1 MFQWDSNN
9 NNLKNLWLETF
20 KNLGKMENID
30 PSVYERAD
38 EGLLRLI
45 DKAKVAALSEEEQKL
60 YDASMKLLED
70 EIDMEEHGY
79 KRGKTEERQL
89 IISNLRQAGF
99 SNEKIA
105 EMTKIPLEEIT
116 KI

>member
-1 MFQWDSNN
+1 
-9 NNLKNLWLETF
+9 
-20 KNLGKMENID
+20 MENID

-79 KRGKTEERQL
+79 KRGVKDGIEKGIAQGKAEGLSEGVVQGKAEERQL
-89 IISNLRQAGF
+89 IISNLRQAGL

-105 EMTKIPLEEIT
+105 EITKIPLEEIA

>member
-1 MFQWDSNN
+1 
-9 NNLKNLWLETF
+9 
-20 KNLGKMENID
+20 MERID
-30 PSVYERAD
+30 ESVYDRAD

-45 DKAKVAALSEEEQKL
+45 EKAKVSALSEEEQKL

-79 KRGKTEERQL
+79 KRGVKDGTAQGESRARQL

-99 SNEKIA
+99 SDEKIA
-105 EMTKIPLEEIT
+105 EITQIPLEEIT
-116 KI
+116 KL